1 MYFYLDKWENY
12 LYNKYKGK
20 SAGVIIDEMWADLDN
35 RIAKSGIR
43 NATTTCIAPTGT
55 ISMIAGAS
63 GGIEPLF
70 GLVFKR
76 NIMDGTILLEVNPI
90 FENYAKD
97 HGFYSEELMEEIS
110 KTGSIA
116 HIDGIDEQ
124 TKRIFVTAHDV
135 SPEAHIMMQA
145 AFQLHTDNAV
155 SKTINF
161 VESATV
167 EDVAKAYML
176 GFKAGLKGL
185 TVYRNNSRWSQPMV
199 VDKVKTKEEKQ
210 AEMMVSA
217 GVPNDGGV
225 EPTEWNTT
233 QASAGAIG
241 ASGELD
247 PSTTQAS
254 AGVVNDGGVELNNT
268 QNTLN
273 DNQSSWSS
281 SPAAIGAPSIA
292 PDQGVNI
299 PSFGEHKQVET
310 VGERVDENG
319 VTLKTV
325 VCPECGNSIEMAEG
339 CFICLN
345 CGYSGCS

>member
-1 MYFYLDKWENY
+1 
-12 LYNKYKGK
+12 
-20 SAGVIIDEMWADLDN
+20 
-35 RIAKSGIR
+35 
-43 NATTTCIAPTGT
+43 
-55 ISMIAGAS
+55 MIAGAS

-90 FENYAKD
+90 FENYAKE
-97 HGFYSEELMEEIS
+97 HGFYSEELMEEIA

-116 HIDGIDEQ
+116 HIDGIDDE
-124 TKRIFVTAHDV
+124 TKRIFATAHDV

-176 GFKAGLKGL
+176 GFKSGLKGL
-185 TVYRNNSRWSQPMV
+185 TVYRNNSRWLQPMV
-199 VDKVKTKEEKQ
+199 VDKIKTKEDAQ
-210 AEMMVSA
+210 
-217 GVPNDGGV
+217 
-225 EPTEWNTT
+225 
-233 QASAGAIG
+233 AGAIG

-247 PSTTQAS
+247 PSTTQAA
-254 AGVVNDGGVELNNT
+254 AGAQT
-268 QNTLN
+268 QT
-273 DNQSSWSS
+273 DWNQSPS
-281 SPAAIGAPSIA
+281 AIGAPSISPA
-292 PDQGVNI
+292 QINI
-299 PSFGEHKQVET
+299 PTFNEEHKQVET
-310 VGERVDENG
+310 IGERVDDNG

>member
-1 MYFYLDKWENY
+1 
-12 LYNKYKGK
+12 
-20 SAGVIIDEMWADLDN
+20 MWADLDN

-90 FENYAKD
+90 FENYAKE
-97 HGFYSEELMEEIS
+97 HGFYSEALMEEIAN
-110 KTGSIA
+110 TGSVA
-116 HIDGIDEQ
+116 HIDGIDEK
-124 TKRIFVTAHDV
+124 TKNIFVTAHDV

-185 TVYRNNSRWSQPMV
+185 TVYRNNSRWSSQPMV
-199 VDKVKTKEEKQ
+199 IGEVKGTHKKEGEEEQTQQQEQGSQQNQPQGNVD
-210 AEMMVSA
+210 
-217 GVPNDGGV
+217 
-225 EPTEWNTT
+225 
-233 QASAGAIG
+233 
-241 ASGELD
+241 
-247 PSTTQAS
+247 
-254 AGVVNDGGVELNNT
+254 
-268 QNTLN
+268 
-273 DNQSSWSS
+273 
-281 SPAAIGAPSIA
+281 
-292 PDQGVNI
+292 I
-299 PSFGEHKQVET
+299 PSFESEHKKVET
-310 VGERVDENG
+310 IGERTDENG

>member
-1 MYFYLDKWENY
+1 
-12 LYNKYKGK
+12 
-20 SAGVIIDEMWADLDN
+20 
-35 RIAKSGIR
+35 
-43 NATTTCIAPTGT
+43 
-55 ISMIAGAS
+55 
-63 GGIEPLF
+63 
-70 GLVFKR
+70 
-76 NIMDGTILLEVNPI
+76 
-90 FENYAKD
+90 
-97 HGFYSEELMEEIS
+97 
-110 KTGSIA
+110 
-116 HIDGIDEQ
+116 
-124 TKRIFVTAHDV
+124 
-135 SPEAHIMMQA
+135 MMQA
-145 AFQLHTDNAV
+145 ALQLHTDNAV

-176 GFKAGLKGL
+176 GYKAGLKGL

-210 AEMMVSA
+210 AEMM
-217 GVPNDGGV
+217 
-225 EPTEWNTT
+225 
-233 QASAGAIG
+233 ASAGAIG

-299 PSFGEHKQVET
+299 PSFGEDRKST
-310 VGERVDENG
+310 R
-319 VTLKTV
+319 L
-325 VCPECGNSIEMAEG
+325 NS
-339 CFICLN
+339 
-345 CGYSGCS
+345 SHTS

>member
-1 MYFYLDKWENY
+1 
-12 LYNKYKGK
+12 
-20 SAGVIIDEMWADLDN
+20 
-35 RIAKSGIR
+35 
-43 NATTTCIAPTGT
+43 
-55 ISMIAGAS
+55 MIAGAS

-90 FENYAKD
+90 FENYAKEK
-97 HGFYSEELMEEIS
+97 GFYSEELMEEIA

-124 TKRIFVTAHDV
+124 TKKIFATAHDV

-199 VDKVKTKEEKQ
+199 VDKVKTREEKEAEMKAQQENAQEVSSQTQSVSLPEFKEEHK
-210 AEMMVSA
+210 
-217 GVPNDGGV
+217 
-225 EPTEWNTT
+225 
-233 QASAGAIG
+233 
-241 ASGELD
+241 EL
-247 PSTTQAS
+247 
-254 AGVVNDGGVELNNT
+254 
-268 QNTLN
+268 
-273 DNQSSWSS
+273 
-281 SPAAIGAPSIA
+281 
-292 PDQGVNI
+292 
-299 PSFGEHKQVET
+299 ET
-310 VGERVDENG
+310 IGERVDENG

-325 VCPECGNSIEMAEG
+325 VCPVPNAATQLKWQKAALYALTADTQVAAKNFLSRLLPA
-339 CFICLN
+339 
-345 CGYSGCS
+345 